1 MQAKTKRKAKGLG
14 DIVESI
20 TEVIK
25 IKKCKGC
32 ENRKQWLNVHFPFN
46 RPNIL
51 TAEQKVLIET
61 EPLQV
66 YNEAFNSDVTDESFN
81 GGVKK
86 AILKKLNKLAEY
98 DNED

>member
-1 MQAKTKRKAKGLG
+1 MQTKTKRKAKGLG

-20 TEVIK
+20 TEVIQ

-46 RPNIL
+46 RPTVL
-51 TAEQKVLIET
+51 TEAQKELIESN
-61 EPLQV
+61 PLQV
-66 YNEAFNSDVTDESFN
+66 YNEAFNSDVTDESFT

-98 DNED
+98 DS